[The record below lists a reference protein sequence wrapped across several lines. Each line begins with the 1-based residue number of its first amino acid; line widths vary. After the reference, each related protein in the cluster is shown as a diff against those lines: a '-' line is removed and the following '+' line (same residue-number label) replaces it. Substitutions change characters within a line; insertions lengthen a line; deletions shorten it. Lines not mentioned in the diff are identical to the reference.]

1 MTQESGRIR
10 FSEWVKLQIQLCSL
24 AKSILEEVGY
34 SVITDVVTILF
45 DNKRHYLDFVR
56 QISYANFDSDEGADK
71 FLTEI
76 EKEFAKFLAAF
87 CIANLWAGNAR
98 IGHLREEV
106 FDKRVG
112 AYELGNVLQL
122 YVVWNVQVSDSDAFT
137 VSLRKIIND
146 STDVF
151 LSEVRGTPEGCVRYQ
166 TILSLEGNN
175 YEPDVWIKDTGK
187 NEYCV
192 TSPLEKAKMVKRL
205 AKCLSDAKI

>member
-1 MTQESGRIR
+1 M
-10 FSEWVKLQIQLCSL
+10 
-24 AKSILEEVGY
+24 GY
-34 SVITDVVTILF
+34 SVITDVVTIIF

-56 QISYANFDSDEGADK
+56 QISCANFDSDEEADK

-87 CIANLWAGNAR
+87 CIANLWEGNAR

-106 FDKRVG
+106 FDERVDF
-112 AYELGNVLQL
+112 YELGSVLQL
-122 YVVWNVQVSDSDAFT
+122 YVVWNVRVSDSNAFS
-137 VSLRKIIND
+137 VALRKISND

-151 LSEVRGTPEGCVRYQ
+151 LSEVRRTSEGWRVRYQ

-175 YEPDVWIKDTGK
+175 CEPDVWIRDTGK
-187 NEYCV
+187 NERCV
-192 TSPLEKAKMVKRL
+192 TSPLAKAEMAKRL